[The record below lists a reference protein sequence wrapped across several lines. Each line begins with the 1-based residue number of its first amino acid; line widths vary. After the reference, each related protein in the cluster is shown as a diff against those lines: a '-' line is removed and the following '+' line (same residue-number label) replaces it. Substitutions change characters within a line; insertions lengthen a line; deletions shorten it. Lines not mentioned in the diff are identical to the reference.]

1 MEHVFYGAAV
11 YGSVVATALVAAEFE
26 EHASAQTMTLSLLAT
41 MLVLWLAH
49 FWSET
54 VGAPIGRARLRSV
67 AAAEWPL
74 VEAGLVPV
82 ALLALA
88 WAGAWSRDT
97 GALLAIGAGILQ
109 LALWGLSAGL
119 RAHERLGTALA
130 RGLVDAALGLAIVG
144 LEVGIHHL

>member
-26 EHASAQTMTLSLLAT
+26 EHTGARTMTLSLLAT
-41 MLVLWLAH
+41 MFVLWLAH
-49 FWSET
+49 LWSET
-54 VGAPIGRARLRSV
+54 VGAPVGRARLRAV

-88 WAGAWSRDT
+88 WAGVWSRDT
-97 GALLAIGAGILQ
+97 GALLAIAAGILQ
-109 LALWGLSAGL
+109 LAAWGLAAGL
-119 RAHERLGTALA
+119 RSHERLAA
-130 RGLVDAALGLAIVG
+130 AAVRGLVDAVLGLAIVG